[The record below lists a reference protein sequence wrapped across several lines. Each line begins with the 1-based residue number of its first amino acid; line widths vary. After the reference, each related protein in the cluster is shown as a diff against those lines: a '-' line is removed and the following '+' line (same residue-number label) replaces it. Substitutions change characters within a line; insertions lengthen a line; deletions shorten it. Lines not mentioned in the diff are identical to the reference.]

1 MPVLQFAHEEFAIA
15 VSRRLACGV
24 PSDIRSSTLAR
35 LFVGSR
41 F

>member
-15 VSRRLACGV
+15 VSRRLVCRV
-24 PSDIRSSTLAR
+24 SSDIPNSTLAR